1 MTAVLVS
8 TIGLAGLLGIAADDP
23 APQPVVRVSSAG
35 PVTQKVETCAGSQK
49 AIGYYRR
56 DYAASRSTMGLS
68 LPVARVWYHDCD
80 TVRRRASEWRLRA
93 QIEQAV
99 LSDWNSTV
107 GQVVRRLDAGLA
119 GTPMAGLGA
128 ILEAEGR
135 RYGISPYFMAA
146 AAGTESS
153 FGAAGCSNNP
163 TNVWGLAAC
172 DGRWHVPYFPTW
184 ESAVGFYARFLASR
198 WRGHSSPYSFTGY
211 AACDVCWGRKTSEH
225 MGRFGAGTSTRYG
238 ATP

>member
-8 TIGLAGLLGIAADDP
+8 TIGLTGLIGIAADDDP
-23 APQPVVRVSSAG
+23 TPQAPVVRASSAG
-35 PVTQKVETCAGSQK
+35 PVTAREVCPGAQK
-49 AIGYYRR
+49 AIGHYRR
-56 DYAASRSTMGLS
+56 SYA
-68 LPVARVWYHDCD
+68 
-80 TVRRRASEWRLRA
+80 EWRTRA

-99 LSDWNSTV
+99 LADWNSTV
-107 GQVVRRLDAGLA
+107 GRVVRRLDAGLA

-163 TNVWGLAAC
+163 KNVWGLAAC

-198 WRGHSSPYSFTGY
+198 WQGHSSPYSFRGY
-211 AACDVCWGRKTSEH
+211 AACDACWGRKTSAH

-238 ATP
+238 PS

>member
-8 TIGLAGLLGIAADDP
+8 TIGLTGLIGIAADDDP
-23 APQPVVRVSSAG
+23 TPQAPVVRASSAG
-35 PVTQKVETCAGSQK
+35 PVTAREVCPGAQK
-49 AIGYYRR
+49 AIGHYRR
-56 DYAASRSTMGLS
+56 SYAASRSTMGLS
-68 LPVARVWYHDCD
+68 LPVARVWYRDCD
-80 TVRRRASEWRLRA
+80 AVRRRAVEWRTRA

-99 LSDWNSTV
+99 LADWNSTV
-107 GQVVRRLDAGLA
+107 GRVVRRLDA

-163 TNVWGLAAC
+163 KNVWGLAAC

-198 WRGHSSPYSFTGY
+198 WQGHSSPYSFRGY
-211 AACDVCWGRKTSEH
+211 AACDACWGRKTSAH

-238 ATP
+238 PS